1 MSLNKEEPAYG
12 QPTNYDEQVMRQQ
25 PTFTNYPATHYQT
38 EPVAQQ
44 QLPTQALPQHL
55 NHQHVYSA
63 SAPTYQLQENSSML
77 GTSPVYQQQQ
87 PHLSPTNPQPQ
98 LPSLEQQPNS
108 FPVFQGGPNY
118 GNKVIEM
125 PVLQS
130 SMNLS
135 EGMYQQLQQQ
145 KIFATSTASYS
156 IAPNQSKNRYPWPM
170 PKNS

>member
-25 PTFTNYPATHYQT
+25 PTFTNYRATLYQS
-38 EPVAQQ
+38 EQVAQ
-44 QLPTQALPQHL
+44 QLPTQSVPQHL
-55 NHQHVYSA
+55 NQQVY
-63 SAPTYQLQENSSML
+63 PQENSSML

-87 PHLSPTNPQPQ
+87 QHLSPTNAQPPQ

-108 FPVFQGGPNY
+108 FPVYQNAQPNY

-130 SMNLS
+130 SMNLN

-145 KIFATSTASYS
+145 KIFSTSTATYS
-156 IAPNQSKNRYPWPM
+156 IGPNQSKNQRYPWPM